1 MSGEI
6 SKEAVFNGENG
17 SIFVFASVVCIQT
30 FDIKTNGCGRI
41 MDKLKAY
48 LAVGL
53 IIAGLSGFYLLPA
66 DQILLRTA
74 ICAVGVVLAIVVIG
88 FSSYGHSFIG
98 YARDSYKEARKV
110 VWPSRK
116 ETWQT
121 TAMVFAFVA
130 ILSLFMWLVD
140 SGLAWVMY
148 GLLLGQ
154 Q

>member
-1 MSGEI
+1 
-6 SKEAVFNGENG
+6 
-17 SIFVFASVVCIQT
+17 
-30 FDIKTNGCGRI
+30 

-48 LAVGL
+48 LAVTL

-66 DQILLRTA
+66 EQMMMRA
-74 ICAVGVVLAIVVIG
+74 AVCVGSLVAALIVISV
-88 FSSYGHSFIG
+88 SSYGHSFIG

-116 ETWQT
+116 ETWQM

-130 ILSLFMWLVD
+130 VLSLFMWLVD
-140 SGLAWVMY
+140 SGLSWVMY

>member
-1 MSGEI
+1 
-6 SKEAVFNGENG
+6 
-17 SIFVFASVVCIQT
+17 
-30 FDIKTNGCGRI
+30 

-53 IIAGLSGFYLLPA
+53 VIAGLAGFYLLPA
-66 DQILLRTA
+66 DQVLVRTA
-74 ICAVGVVLAIVVIG
+74 VCAGGIVLAVVMIG
-88 FSSYGHSFIG
+88 FSGYGHSFIG

-140 SGLAWVMY
+140 SGLVWVMY

>member
-1 MSGEI
+1 
-6 SKEAVFNGENG
+6 
-17 SIFVFASVVCIQT
+17 
-30 FDIKTNGCGRI
+30 

-48 LAVGL
+48 LAIAL
-53 IIAGLSGFYLLPA
+53 IIAGLGAFYVLPVEQMA
-66 DQILLRTA
+66 MRV
-74 ICAVGVVLAIVVIG
+74 AVCGGSLIAAIVI
-88 FSSYGHSFIG
+88 FSLSSYGHSFIG

-116 ETWQT
+116 ETWQM

-130 ILSLFMWLVD
+130 VLSLFMWLVD
-140 SGLAWVMY
+140 SGLTWVMY